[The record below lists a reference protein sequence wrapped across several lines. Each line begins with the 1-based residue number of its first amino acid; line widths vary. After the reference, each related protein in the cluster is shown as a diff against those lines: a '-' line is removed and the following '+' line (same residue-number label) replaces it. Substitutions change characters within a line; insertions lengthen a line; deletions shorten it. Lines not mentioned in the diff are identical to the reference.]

1 MGAFPAA
8 SMNNKNQQLPQ
19 DLSRIEPVV
28 HRGLRVLPDYSGGG
42 LLNLIASC
50 AASRGGPALHPTLN
64 ALPPEALA
72 GARNLVLLVI
82 DGLGYNYLSSH
93 ATGSL
98 LHSHLAGRMTSV
110 FPSTTASAITTT
122 FTGLAP
128 AEHGLTGWFTWFGEA
143 GTTAAALPFKQR
155 GQGEPLEAR
164 GIRPSTIYRG
174 APLFDSLAD
183 EPFVVSYRPI
193 VDSTYNQFFCGRAHR
208 YAYDDLAG
216 LVAQTEA
223 TVKSG
228 DGRKFIYTYY
238 PEFDTT
244 SHRFGVA
251 SAETAAVFAAI
262 DASFGELLQ
271 RLSGTDT
278 ALVVTADHGFIDCP
292 AEYALDTADRPE
304 LAALLARP
312 LTGERRVAFCHVL
325 PGKQAEFHA
334 LATEW
339 LEGKADVL
347 PGRMPLD
354 EGWFGRGDLHPN
366 IADRAGDFVLLMRD
380 SCTIKDW
387 VPGEPRYLHIG
398 NHGGLSADEMYI
410 PLVVA
415 RV

>member
-1 MGAFPAA
+1 MGAYPDA
-8 SMNNKNQQLPQ
+8 SMNNNNQPIPRDLP
-19 DLSRIEPVV
+19 RIEAHTQP
-28 HRGLRVLPDYSGGG
+28 RVYPDYRGEG

-50 AASRGGPALHPTLN
+50 AASRGGRALHPPLR
-64 ALPPEALA
+64 ALPPEDLQ
-72 GARNLVLLVI
+72 GARNLVLLLI
-82 DGLGYNYLSSH
+82 DGLGYNYLSNRG
-93 ATGSL
+93 AGSR

-143 GTTAAALPFKQR
+143 DTIAAALPFKPR
-155 GQGEPLEAR
+155 GQAEPLESR
-164 GIRPSTIYRG
+164 GIRPSTLYRG

-183 EPFVVSYRPI
+183 DPFVVSYRPI
-193 VDSTYNQFFCGRAHR
+193 IDSAYNQFFCGRAVR
-208 YAYDDLAG
+208 RPYDDLAG
-216 LVAQTEA
+216 LVSQTEA
-223 TVKSG
+223 VVKSG
-228 DGRKFIYTYY
+228 DARKFVYAYY

-244 SHRFGVA
+244 SHRYGVA
-251 SAETAAVFAAI
+251 SSETAAVFAAI
-262 DASFGELLQ
+262 DASFGDLMQ

-278 ALVVTADHGFIDCP
+278 AIVVTADHGFIDCP
-292 AEYALDTADRPE
+292 AEFALDTADCPE
-304 LAALLARP
+304 LAAMLARP

-325 PGKQAEFHA
+325 PGKQAEFKA

-354 EGWFGRGDLHPN
+354 EGWFGSGDLHPN
-366 IADRAGDFVLLMRD
+366 IAERTGDFVLMMREPY
-380 SCTIKDW
+380 TIKDW
-387 VPGEPRYLHIG
+387 LPGEPRHLHIG
-398 NHGGLSADEMYI
+398 NHGGLCADEMYI